1 MILVKQ
7 GLDTNVKIQEL
18 EARIQVLEKKL
29 NGRKS
34 TQNNRRSRDTL
45 SDRIHRER
53 NDGRSEKIA

>member
-34 TQNNRRSRDTL
+34 TQNNRRSGDTL
-45 SDRIHRER
+45 SDRIHREL